1 MENKSVAKKVEDANK
16 SSLVFTL
23 PHETGSLSK
32 VLTILSFYGMNLS
45 MIQSL
50 PIVGHEWEYQFYI
63 NLLFDDYQRYKQ
75 AIDAIV
81 PLTKEFKILGEYE
94 EGRQNV

>member
-1 MENKSVAKKVEDANK
+1 
-16 SSLVFTL
+16 
-23 PHETGSLSK
+23 
-32 VLTILSFYGMNLS
+32 LTILSFYGMNLS

-50 PIVGHEWEYQFYI
+50 PIVGREWEYQFYI

-94 EGRQNV
+94 EGKQNV